1 MKNGLKKAMIA
12 AVALCGIAAA
22 FTACS
27 KKQAEIQID
36 PALKEYDFNYGSTM
50 PSNADGFMKIDGELS
65 ETAYENRNW
74 FENYLS
80 EDLDGTSAHI
90 AVTTVTGEKGW
101 YVATK
106 VYDTAI
112 KYNGLLAATKNST
125 VSLYYALSSD
135 YGNDN
140 AVRRVFM
147 DAGRVYGAASSNISL
162 LEYAVKT
169 QGEIGGVT
177 SGMTMELFI
186 PWRAMG
192 LEEKPENADLIMMP
206 AYFMQKGG
214 MYRNICPLPY
224 YPSSS
229 AAYYLFNETGYA
241 HADKEG
247 ALIGSAKNG
256 HTKTGVWE
264 EENVEKNEENG
275 KITLSG
281 TVRTEKSTYS
291 KGYVKD
297 LLAENYIFSAT
308 AKPLEGAYEAT
319 VGVSVGIPNGRRKL
333 LSVRA
338 ENGSLSSKTR
348 IAANYYADDYDGRNN
363 VDAPLF
369 RYTRE
374 KTLAE
379 EGVRFTIVKEGAK
392 IYGMADGNLIFA
404 ETISTASGKCFACL
418 NARKI
423 VAEFTDISYA
433 DYDGNAEGMNEAL
446 RELGLFRVSA
456 ESEGYGSISV
466 DKAGALADGNVTFS
480 VTPGAFW
487 RFSALEINGEDK
499 TADYIENAASYGRT
513 MRYTLSGIQDD
524 VRVKAVFEEYEG
536 VTLKGKLSVAGA
548 PENINLA
555 DAEFYAYTTISGS
568 VQGASGTV
576 TATNEGGK
584 SFAGEIT
591 DENAYTVDVLA
602 NETYNL
608 YFDCGSGATATD
620 GILNG
625 VAVQTKAVTANLDK
639 TYAKITVGKYGAMS
653 GDTTTSGNWIRTAN
667 NEYTTYGTNNGNAFT
682 IAQLGKNENFIV
694 SARIKGGNGEM
705 EAGFTLLTD
714 DSVKVGDKKVENLQI
729 FRRCDAARKFM
740 MYSWSVSWMKSGLLN
755 MSVAFDENDYTMTLI
770 KYENKLRLYVND
782 SHVITFEGSIKGVDI
797 SSLGSVTVGMSLRGM
812 YSKTVKFCD
821 WSYSAADS
829 DITEYISAHNS

>member
-101 YVATK
+101 YVAAK

-214 MYRNICPLPY
+214 MYRNVCPLPY

-229 AAYYLFNETGYA
+229 AAYYLFDETGYA

-297 LLAENYIFSAT
+297 LLAENFIFSAT

-379 EGVRFTIVKEGAK
+379 EGVRFTIV
-392 IYGMADGNLIFA
+392 
-404 ETISTASGKCFACL
+404 
-418 NARKI
+418 
-423 VAEFTDISYA
+423 
-433 DYDGNAEGMNEAL
+433 
-446 RELGLFRVSA
+446 
-456 ESEGYGSISV
+456 
-466 DKAGALADGNVTFS
+466 
-480 VTPGAFW
+480 
-487 RFSALEINGEDK
+487 
-499 TADYIENAASYGRT
+499 
-513 MRYTLSGIQDD
+513 
-524 VRVKAVFEEYEG
+524 AV
-536 VTLKGKLSVAGA
+536 
-548 PENINLA
+548 
-555 DAEFYAYTTISGS
+555 
-568 VQGASGTV
+568 
-576 TATNEGGK
+576 
-584 SFAGEIT
+584 
-591 DENAYTVDVLA
+591 
-602 NETYNL
+602 
-608 YFDCGSGATATD
+608 
-620 GILNG
+620 
-625 VAVQTKAVTANLDK
+625 
-639 TYAKITVGKYGAMS
+639 
-653 GDTTTSGNWIRTAN
+653 
-667 NEYTTYGTNNGNAFT
+667 
-682 IAQLGKNENFIV
+682 
-694 SARIKGGNGEM
+694 
-705 EAGFTLLTD
+705 
-714 DSVKVGDKKVENLQI
+714 
-729 FRRCDAARKFM
+729 
-740 MYSWSVSWMKSGLLN
+740 
-755 MSVAFDENDYTMTLI
+755 
-770 KYENKLRLYVND
+770 
-782 SHVITFEGSIKGVDI
+782 
-797 SSLGSVTVGMSLRGM
+797 
-812 YSKTVKFCD
+812 
-821 WSYSAADS
+821 
-829 DITEYISAHNS
+829 

>member
-50 PSNADGFMKIDGELS
+50 PSNADAFMKIDGELS

-101 YVATK
+101 YVAAK

-192 LEEKPENADLIMMP
+192 LDEKPENADLIMMP

-264 EENVEKNEENG
+264 EENVDKNEENG

-297 LLAENYIFSAT
+297 LLAENFIFSAT

-423 VAEFTDISYA
+423 AAEFTDISYA

-446 RELGLFRVSA
+446 RKLGLFRVSA

-466 DKAGALADGNVTFS
+466 DKAGALAGTGDVNAPLTAAAAALAAA
-480 VTPGAFW
+480 GAGLIAYSA
-487 RFSALEINGEDK
+487 RRTALE
-499 TADYIENAASYGRT
+499 
-513 MRYTLSGIQDD
+513 
-524 VRVKAVFEEYEG
+524 
-536 VTLKGKLSVAGA
+536 
-548 PENINLA
+548 
-555 DAEFYAYTTISGS
+555 
-568 VQGASGTV
+568 
-576 TATNEGGK
+576 
-584 SFAGEIT
+584 T
-591 DENAYTVDVLA
+591 D
-602 NETYNL
+602 
-608 YFDCGSGATATD
+608 
-620 GILNG
+620 
-625 VAVQTKAVTANLDK
+625 TANKVNSDK
-639 TYAKITVGKYGAMS
+639 P
-653 GDTTTSGNWIRTAN
+653 R
-667 NEYTTYGTNNGNAFT
+667 
-682 IAQLGKNENFIV
+682 
-694 SARIKGGNGEM
+694 
-705 EAGFTLLTD
+705 
-714 DSVKVGDKKVENLQI
+714 
-729 FRRCDAARKFM
+729 
-740 MYSWSVSWMKSGLLN
+740 
-755 MSVAFDENDYTMTLI
+755 
-770 KYENKLRLYVND
+770 
-782 SHVITFEGSIKGVDI
+782 
-797 SSLGSVTVGMSLRGM
+797 
-812 YSKTVKFCD
+812 
-821 WSYSAADS
+821 
-829 DITEYISAHNS
+829 